1 MLKTY
6 NVKIPANG
14 HVRMGVQG
22 NFVSVTS
29 ATADFRLETLK
40 GDRVVLREGK
50 NVELTEFKEFTLY
63 DESGVDNILVI
74 DAGIG
79 KISDNEMSGSVGL
92 ASPSTLS
99 TTADQTLT
107 ADTATVI
114 SAADTTRREIMIRA
128 PKTNTVNI
136 RIGDSDVGA
145 ARGIELE
152 PGQTITL
159 TTAAAVYGY
168 PDGGAAVVQVLEGAN

>member
-14 HVRMGVQG
+14 HVRMGIQG

-29 ATADFRLETLK
+29 ASSTFRLETLN
-40 GDRVVLREGK
+40 GDRVVMREGK
-50 NVELTEFKEFTLY
+50 NVELTGFKELLLY
-63 DESGVDNILVI
+63 DESGTENSLVI
-74 DAGIG
+74 EAGIG
-79 KISDNEMSGSVGL
+79 KISDNEMSGSVGVS
-92 ASPSTLS
+92 SPSTLS
-99 TTADQTLT
+99 TAADKTLT
-107 ADTATVI
+107 ADTASVI
-114 SAADTTRREIMIRA
+114 SAADTSRREIMIRA

-168 PDGGAAVVQVLEGAN
+168 PDGGDADVQVLEGSN